1 MTDIQ
6 KELNKA
12 EEMLQDAVNEKMEL
26 LTLVRSLDTSKP
38 VNEKTWHKIT
48 LTPLRTSKAVMSAL
62 TKSIFPDAE
71 DIIVGCN
78 AVQFHLYGFVV
89 QIPTSAETCIYI
101 DTSWYDRFVNDVKS
115 FECWSCNQYYR
126 LQNFLDDKNP
136 SISAK
141 VRYAIGNWYSKPMEL
156 ITYLMRRKEIKE
168 KCDRNKLEAKLAD
181 AKEAY
186 DKYCKT
192 QAEKAQLNH
201 EQTEKMTNVLLP
213 ELRKFSNRFL
223 NVRSGCSNSLDVN
236 EILEK
241 EGFTL

>member
-6 KELNKA
+6 KELNEA
-12 EEMLQDAVNEKMEL
+12 EEMLQDDVNEKMEL
-26 LTLVRSLDTSKP
+26 LTLVRSINTSKP

-48 LTPLRTSKAVMSAL
+48 LTPLRTSKTVMSAL

-71 DIIVGCN
+71 DIIVGSN
-78 AVQFHLYGFVV
+78 AVQCHLYGFTI
-89 QIPTSAETCIYI
+89 QIPTSFETCIYI
-101 DTSWYDRFVNDVKS
+101 DTSWYEKTERKS
-115 FECWSCNQYYR
+115 FECWSYNQYNR

-136 SISAK
+136 SIIAK
-141 VRYAIGNWYSKPMEL
+141 VRYAVGNWYSKPMEL
-156 ITYLMRRKEIKE
+156 ITYLMRRKEIEK
-168 KCDRNKLEAKLAD
+168 KCDRNKLEAELAD

-192 QAEKAQLNH
+192 QAEKARFNH
-201 EQTEKMTNVLLP
+201 EQAEKMANILLP
-213 ELRKFSNRFL
+213 ELRKFSNRFF
-223 NVRSGCSNSLDVN
+223 NMRSRLSYSLDVK

>member
-6 KELNKA
+6 KELNEA

-26 LTLVRSLDTSKP
+26 LTLVRSLNTSKP

-78 AVQFHLYGFVV
+78 AVQCHLYGFVV
-89 QIPTSAETCIYI
+89 QIPTSVETCIYI
-101 DTSWYDRFVNDVKS
+101 DTSWYEKKTEIKS
-115 FECWSCNQYYR
+115 FECWSYNQYIS
-126 LQNFLDDKNP
+126 LQSFLDNKNP

-141 VRYAIGNWYSKPMEL
+141 VRYAVGNWYSKPMEL
-156 ITYLMRRKEIKE
+156 MIYLMRRKEIE
-168 KCDRNKLEAKLAD
+168 GKCDRNKLEAKLAD

-186 DKYCKT
+186 NKYCKT
-192 QAEKAQLNH
+192 QAEKAQFNH

-213 ELRKFSNRFL
+213 ELRKFSNRFF
-223 NVRSGCSNSLDVN
+223 NVRSRCISSLDVN
-236 EILEK
+236 EILKK
-241 EGFTL
+241 EGFLL

>member
-6 KELNKA
+6 KELNEA
-12 EEMLQDAVNEKMEL
+12 EEMLQDVINEKMEL
-26 LTLVRSLDTSKP
+26 LTLVRSINTSKP

-48 LTPLRTSKAVMSAL
+48 LTPLRTSKTVMSAL

-71 DIIVGCN
+71 NIIVGSN
-78 AVQFHLYGFVV
+78 AVQCHLYGFTI
-89 QIPTSAETCIYI
+89 QIPTSFETCIYI
-101 DTSWYDRFVNDVKS
+101 DTSWYEKTEMKS
-115 FECWSCNQYYR
+115 FEYWSYNQYNH
-126 LQNFLDDKNP
+126 LQNFLDNKNP

-141 VRYAIGNWYSKPMEL
+141 VKYAVGNWYSKPMEL
-156 ITYLMRRKEIKE
+156 ITYLMRRKEIEE

-181 AKEAY
+181 AKKAY

-192 QAEKAQLNH
+192 QAEKAQFNH
-201 EQTEKMTNVLLP
+201 EQAEKMVNVLLP
-213 ELRKFSNRFL
+213 ELRKFSNRFFK
-223 NVRSGCSNSLDVN
+223 VRGRYSNKLEVK

>member
-6 KELNKA
+6 KELNEA

-26 LTLVRSLDTSKP
+26 LTLVRSLNTSKP

-78 AVQFHLYGFVV
+78 AVQCHLYGFVV
-89 QIPTSAETCIYI
+89 QIPTSVETCIYI
-101 DTSWYDRFVNDVKS
+101 DTSWYEKKTEIKS
-115 FECWSCNQYYR
+115 FECWSYNQYIS
-126 LQNFLDDKNP
+126 LQSFLDNKNP

-141 VRYAIGNWYSKPMEL
+141 VRYAVGNWYSKPMEL
-156 ITYLMRRKEIKE
+156 MIYLMRRKEIEE

-181 AKEAY
+181 VKEAY

-192 QAEKAQLNH
+192 QAEKAQFNH
-201 EQTEKMTNVLLP
+201 EQTEKMANVLLP

-236 EILEK
+236 EILKRE
-241 EGFTL
+241 EFAL

>member
-6 KELNKA
+6 KELNEA

-26 LTLVRSLDTSKP
+26 LTLVRGLDTSKP
-38 VNEKTWHKIT
+38 VDEKTWHRIT
-48 LTPLRTSKAVMSAL
+48 QTPLRTSKAVMSAL
-62 TKSIFPDAE
+62 TKAVFPDAE
-71 DIIVGCN
+71 NIIVGCN
-78 AVQFHLYGFVV
+78 VVQFKLYGFTV
-89 QIPTSAETCIYI
+89 QIPTSVETCIYI
-101 DTSWYDRFVNDVKS
+101 DTSWYEKTEIKS
-115 FECWSCNQYYR
+115 FECWSYNQYIR

-141 VRYAIGNWYSKPMEL
+141 VRYAVGNWYSKPMEL
-156 ITYLMRRKEIKE
+156 LIYLTRRKEIE
-168 KCDRNKLEAKLAD
+168 GKCDRNKLETKLAD

-186 DKYCKT
+186 DKHCKT

-201 EQTEKMTNVLLP
+201 EQAEKMANVLLP
-213 ELRKFSNRFL
+213 ELRKFSNRFF
-223 NVRSGCSNSLDVN
+223 NIRGRCSSSPDVN

>member
-26 LTLVRSLDTSKP
+26 LTLVRSLNTSKP
-38 VNEKTWHKIT
+38 VDEKTWHKIT
-48 LTPLRTSKAVMSAL
+48 RTPLRTSKAAMSAL
-62 TKSIFPDAE
+62 TKAVFPDAKN
-71 DIIVGCN
+71 IIVGCN
-78 AVQFHLYGFVV
+78 VVQFHLYGFTV
-89 QIPTSAETCIYI
+89 QIPTSFESCIYI
-101 DTSWYDRFVNDVKS
+101 DTSWYEKTETKS
-115 FECWSCNQYYR
+115 FEGWSYNQYIR

-141 VRYAIGNWYSKPMEL
+141 VRYAVGNWYSKPMEL
-156 ITYLMRRKEIKE
+156 LIYLTHRKEIEK
-168 KCDRNKLEAKLAD
+168 KCDRNKLEATLAD

-192 QAEKAQLNH
+192 QAEKAKLNH
-201 EQTEKMTNVLLP
+201 EQAEKMVNVLLP
-213 ELRKFSNRFL
+213 ELRKFSNKFL
-223 NVRSGCSNSLDVN
+223 NVRSECSSSLDVN

-241 EGFTL
+241 EGFAL

>member
-6 KELNKA
+6 KELNEA

-38 VNEKTWHKIT
+38 VNEKTWHRIT
-48 LTPLRTSKAVMSAL
+48 RTPLRTSKAVMSAL
-62 TKSIFPDAE
+62 AKAVFPDAE
-71 DIIVGCN
+71 NIIAGCN
-78 AVQFHLYGFVV
+78 AVQFKLYGFTV

-115 FECWSCNQYYR
+115 FECWSCNQYCR
-126 LQNFLDDKNP
+126 LQNLLDDKNP

-141 VRYAIGNWYSKPMEL
+141 VRYAVGNWYSKPMEL
-156 ITYLMRRKEIKE
+156 LIYLTHRKEIEK
-168 KCDRNKLEAKLAD
+168 KCDRNKLEVTLAN

-186 DKYCKT
+186 GKYCKT
-192 QAEKAQLNH
+192 QVEKAQLNH
-201 EQTEKMTNVLLP
+201 EQAEKMANVLLP
-213 ELRKFSNRFL
+213 ELRKFSNRFF
-223 NVRSGCSNSLDVN
+223 NIRGRCSGELDIN

-241 EGFTL
+241 EGFAL

>member
-12 EEMLQDAVNEKMEL
+12 EEMLKDAINEKMEL
-26 LTLVRSLDTSKP
+26 LTLVRSLNTAKP

-48 LTPLRTSKAVMSAL
+48 LTPLRTSKTVMSAL

-71 DIIVGCN
+71 DIVVGCN
-78 AVQFHLYGFVV
+78 AVQCHLYGFTIL
-89 QIPTSAETCIYI
+89 IPTSFETCIYI
-101 DTSWYDRFVNDVKS
+101 DTSWYEKTEMKS
-115 FECWSCNQYYR
+115 FECWSYNQYID
-126 LQNFLDDKNP
+126 LQNFLDNKNP

-141 VRYAIGNWYSKPMEL
+141 VRYAVGNWYSKPMEL
-156 ITYLMRRKEIKE
+156 ITYLMRRKEIEE
-168 KCDRNKLEAKLAD
+168 KCNRNKLEAKLAD
-181 AKEAY
+181 VKEAY

-192 QAEKAQLNH
+192 QAEKAQFNH
-201 EQTEKMTNVLLP
+201 EQTEKMANVLLP

-236 EILEK
+236 EILKK
-241 EGFTL
+241 EGFLL

>member
-26 LTLVRSLDTSKP
+26 LTLVRGLDTSKP
-38 VNEKTWHKIT
+38 VDEKTWHRIT
-48 LTPLRTSKAVMSAL
+48 QTPLRTSKAVMSAL
-62 TKSIFPDAE
+62 TKAVFPDAE
-71 DIIVGCN
+71 NIIVGCN
-78 AVQFHLYGFVV
+78 VVQFKLYGFTV

-101 DTSWYDRFVNDVKS
+101 DTSWYEKTEIKS
-115 FECWSCNQYYR
+115 FECWSYNQYVR

-136 SISAK
+136 SISTK
-141 VRYAIGNWYSKPMEL
+141 VRYAVGNWYSKSMEL
-156 ITYLMRRKEIKE
+156 LIYLTRRKEIEK
-168 KCDRNKLEAKLAD
+168 KCDRNRLEATLAD

-201 EQTEKMTNVLLP
+201 EQAEKMANVLLP
-213 ELRKFSNRFL
+213 ELRKFSNKFL
-223 NVRSGCSNSLDVN
+223 NMRSGSSSSLDVK
-236 EILEK
+236 ELLEK
-241 EGFTL
+241 EGFSL

>member
-26 LTLVRSLDTSKP
+26 LTLVRSLNTSKS

-71 DIIVGCN
+71 DIVVGCN

-89 QIPTSAETCIYI
+89 QIPTSVETCIYI
-101 DTSWYDRFVNDVKS
+101 DTSWYKKKTEIKS
-115 FECWSCNQYYR
+115 FECWSYNQYNC
-126 LQNFLDDKNP
+126 LQNFLDDKSP

-141 VRYAIGNWYSKPMEL
+141 VRYAVGNWYSKPREL
-156 ITYLMRRKEIKE
+156 MIYLMHRKEIEE
-168 KCDRNKLEAKLAD
+168 KCNKNKLEAKLAD
-181 AKEAY
+181 AKESY

-192 QAEKAQLNH
+192 QTEKAQFNH
-201 EQTEKMTNVLLP
+201 EQAEKMANVMLP
-213 ELRKFSNRFL
+213 ELRKFSNRFF

-236 EILEK
+236 EILKK

>member
-1 MTDIQ
+1 MR
-6 KELNKA
+6 L
-12 EEMLQDAVNEKMEL
+12 
-26 LTLVRSLDTSKP
+26 
-38 VNEKTWHKIT
+38 H
-48 LTPLRTSKAVMSAL
+48 
-62 TKSIFPDAE
+62 
-71 DIIVGCN
+71 
-78 AVQFHLYGFVV
+78 
-89 QIPTSAETCIYI
+89 
-101 DTSWYDRFVNDVKS
+101 TSWYEKTETKS
-115 FECWSCNQYYR
+115 FECWSYNQYNR

-156 ITYLMRRKEIKE
+156 ITYLMRRKEIEE

-192 QAEKAQLNH
+192 QAEKAQFNH
-201 EQTEKMTNVLLP
+201 EQTEKMANVLLP
-213 ELRKFSNRFL
+213 ELRKFSNRFF

>member
-1 MTDIQ
+1 MTNIQ
-6 KELNKA
+6 KELNEA
-12 EEMLQDAVNEKMEL
+12 EEMLKDAINEKMEL
-26 LTLVRSLDTSKP
+26 LTLVRSLNTAKP

-71 DIIVGCN
+71 NIVVGCN
-78 AVQFHLYGFVV
+78 AVQFYLYGFVV
-89 QIPTSAETCIYI
+89 QIPTSIETCIYI
-101 DTSWYDRFVNDVKS
+101 DTSWYEKTEIKS
-115 FECWSCNQYYR
+115 FECWSHNQYVC
-126 LQNFLDDKNP
+126 LQNFLDNKSP

-141 VRYAIGNWYSKPMEL
+141 VRYVVGNWYSKPMEL
-156 ITYLMRRKEIKE
+156 ITYLMRRKEIEE

-181 AKEAY
+181 VKEAY

-192 QAEKAQLNH
+192 QAEKSQFNH
-201 EQTEKMTNVLLP
+201 EQTEKMANVLLP

>member
-12 EEMLQDAVNEKMEL
+12 EEMLQNAINEKMEL
-26 LTLVRSLDTSKP
+26 LTLVRGINTSKP

-48 LTPLRTSKAVMSAL
+48 LTSLRTSKAVMSAL

-71 DIIVGCN
+71 DIVVGCN
-78 AVQFHLYGFVV
+78 VVQCHLYGFTIL
-89 QIPTSAETCIYI
+89 IPTSFETCIYI
-101 DTSWYDRFVNDVKS
+101 DTSWYKKTEVKS
-115 FECWSCNQYYR
+115 FECWSYNQYNR
-126 LQNFLDDKNP
+126 LQNFLDNKNP

-141 VRYAIGNWYSKPMEL
+141 VRYAVGNWYSKPREL
-156 ITYLMRRKEIKE
+156 MIYLMRRKEIEE
-168 KCDRNKLEAKLAD
+168 KCDRNKLEAQFAD

-186 DKYCKT
+186 DKSCKT

-201 EQTEKMTNVLLP
+201 EQADKMANVLLP
-213 ELRKFSNRFL
+213 ELRKFSNKFL
-223 NVRSGCSNSLDVN
+223 NVRSECSSSLDVN

-241 EGFTL
+241 EGFAL

>member
-26 LTLVRSLDTSKP
+26 LTLVRSLNTSKP
-38 VNEKTWHKIT
+38 VDEKTWHRIT
-48 LTPLRTSKAVMSAL
+48 RTPLRTSEAVMSAL

-78 AVQFHLYGFVV
+78 VVQFHLYGFTV

-101 DTSWYDRFVNDVKS
+101 DTSWYEKTKTKS
-115 FECWSCNQYYR
+115 FEYWSRNQYCR

-141 VRYAIGNWYSKPMEL
+141 VRYAVGNWYSKPMEL
-156 ITYLMRRKEIKE
+156 LVYLTHRKEIE
-168 KCDRNKLEAKLAD
+168 GKCDRYKLETKLAD

-192 QAEKAQLNH
+192 QAEKAKLNH
-201 EQTEKMTNVLLP
+201 EQAEKMANILLS
-213 ELRKFSNRFL
+213 ELRKFSNKFL
-223 NVRSGCSNSLDVN
+223 NVRSECSSSLDVN

-241 EGFTL
+241 EGFAL

>member
-12 EEMLQDAVNEKMEL
+12 EEMLQDEVNEKIEL
-26 LTLVRSLDTSKP
+26 LTLVRSLNTSKP

-48 LTPLRTSKAVMSAL
+48 QTPLRTSKAVMSAL
-62 TKSIFPDAE
+62 TKAVFPDAE

-78 AVQFHLYGFVV
+78 VVQFHLCGFTV
-89 QIPTSAETCIYI
+89 QIPTSFESCIYI
-101 DTSWYDRFVNDVKS
+101 DTSWYEKTETKS
-115 FECWSCNQYYR
+115 FEGWSYNQYIR

-156 ITYLMRRKEIKE
+156 LIYLTRRKEIEK

-181 AKEAY
+181 VKEAY

-201 EQTEKMTNVLLP
+201 EQAEKMANVLLP
-213 ELRKFSNRFL
+213 ELRKFSNKFL
-223 NVRSGCSNSLDVN
+223 NVRSGGSNSLDVN

-241 EGFTL
+241 EGFAL